1 MPSFKERTMIN
12 SIEQYLAEL
21 KKELAGSDRATIQD
35 ALSDAEEYL
44 RIALNSAGEA
54 ASGISEGEALAA
66 IIEKYGAPAEVAA
79 AYKEI
84 ESRTPP
90 AFARAVS
97 KKAETPAIPIPATS
111 PAEPVAV
118 DTRPLYARFF
128 GVYAEPRTW
137 GSLLYLIFAMGTGII
152 YFTWAVTG
160 LSISLGFLVLI
171 IGIPFLVLFLLSVR
185 AIALLEGR
193 LVEALIGI
201 RMPRRP
207 LFTRKDIGWWQK
219 TKNLFSE
226 RQTWTALVYMLL
238 QMFLGI
244 IYFTVIV
251 TLIGIVAWL
260 IGRPIWELAL
270 GIPAFV
276 TPSYEYYTQGWVMP
290 FYIIGGVLLLTL
302 VMHLVKITGRTH
314 GRLAKAL
321 LVKE

>member
-1 MPSFKERTMIN
+1 MPLFKEGMMIT
-12 SIEQYLAEL
+12 SIEQYLVEL

-44 RIALNSAGEA
+44 RTALNSARDAE
-54 ASGISEGEALAA
+54 SGLSESQAMTA
-66 IIEKYGAPAEVAA
+66 IIEKYGTPGEIAA

-90 AFARAVS
+90 VFTRAAPE
-97 KKAETPAIPIPATS
+97 KTEPPAVPT
-111 PAEPVAV
+111 PAEPAAA

-160 LSISLGFLVLI
+160 LSISLGLLVLI
-171 IGIPFLVLFLLSVR
+171 IGIPFLFLFLLSVR
-185 AIALLEGR
+185 GIALVEGR
-193 LVEALIGI
+193 LVEALLGI

-219 TKNLFSE
+219 VKNLFAE
-226 RQTWTALVYMLL
+226 RQTWTALIYMIL

-244 IYFTVIV
+244 LYFCVIV
-251 TLIGIVAWL
+251 TLIAFVVWL
-260 IGRPIWELAL
+260 IGRPVWELSL
-270 GIPAFV
+270 GLPAFIIE
-276 TPSYEYYTQGWVMP
+276 PYEYYTPAWLMP
-290 FYIIGGVLLLTL
+290 FQIIGGILLLTL
-302 VMHLVKITGRTH
+302 TMHLVKITGKAH
-314 GRLAKAL
+314 GMLAKAM